1 MLLKNVNTQLKAN
14 QYLQETQAQL
24 EKDFLMTG
32 VGFDTKKPVRD
43 YKSLFAYTEKL
54 LHAIHE
60 QNPKLLFNLLY
71 RIDLS
76 EDIVQEKMRTS
87 TLSFNKM
94 LAELIVKRELYKVFL
109 RKNIS

>member
-1 MLLKNVNTQLKAN
+1 MELTNINAQLKAN
-14 QYLQETQAQL
+14 QYLQETLAQL
-24 EKDFLMTG
+24 EKDFLMIG
-32 VGFDTKKPVRD
+32 VGFDVEKRVPD

-76 EDIVQEKMRTS
+76 EDIVQEKKRIS
-87 TLSFNKM
+87 ALSFNKM